1 MEHFFIQMVRRVF
14 TSVTL
19 MWLMLIHGKNWDL
32 LSSPASLC
40 YAKLTACCSLKYL
53 HIFWKDM
60 REVSISSVISGK
72 EHEWS
77 HFPKM
82 SNSSFGTLSVER
94 SRTLY
99 EHLAYGI
106 IVLLFRV
113 VRKINLTTHAAI
125 KHTLHVVKIKC
136 FHFYVFKRVLERTSR
151 GSFPNRQRLHFLK
164 KL

>member
-72 EHEWS
+72 EHE
-77 HFPKM
+77 
-82 SNSSFGTLSVER
+82 
-94 SRTLY
+94 
-99 EHLAYGI
+99 
-106 IVLLFRV
+106 
-113 VRKINLTTHAAI
+113 
-125 KHTLHVVKIKC
+125 
-136 FHFYVFKRVLERTSR
+136 
-151 GSFPNRQRLHFLK
+151 
-164 KL
+164 